1 MFCILG
7 LSGRVP
13 TSSNIPEEKY
23 MIKKRFKTGFYCVL
37 EVFLYTKTVVFYF
50 ANPMNVLEIRQE
62 HSRDI
67 FSTFLPKKIS
77 SGIHEIN
84 IYDHSADPAGGI

>member
-1 MFCILG
+1 
-7 LSGRVP
+7 
-13 TSSNIPEEKY
+13 

-50 ANPMNVLEIRQE
+50 ANPMNVPEIRQE

-77 SGIHEIN
+77 AGIHEIN
-84 IYDHSADPAGGI
+84 IYDHSADPAGGDLTQPFNYKGVCEFQIQ

>member
-1 MFCILG
+1 M
-7 LSGRVP
+7 V
-13 TSSNIPEEKY
+13 
-23 MIKKRFKTGFYCVL
+23 KKRLKTAFYCVL

-67 FSTFLPKKIS
+67 SSTFLPKKIS
-77 SGIHEIN
+77 SDTHETN
-84 IYDHSADPAGGI
+84 IYDHSAEAAGGN